1 MNKTMNIPIF
11 IPHNGCPNDCVFC
24 NQRSISGVKESEE
37 LEEVRRFIEES
48 IESSNGR
55 HDIEIAFFG
64 GSFTGL
70 ERSMQKA
77 YLDLGK
83 EYVDKYKLKGIR
95 MSTRP
100 DYISEDIIEFLSAY
114 PVTAIEL
121 GVQSLNIEVLK
132 ATKRNHSVED
142 VAIAVRLIKD
152 AGIELGLQMMVGLPK
167 DCLTYVRETMEQ
179 VIAYEPKTIRIYP
192 TLVIKNTELELMYNK
207 GGYQPLSLS
216 EAIDQVALILPEFIA
231 NDITIL
237 RVGLQANEGL
247 NSGDYI
253 AGPYH
258 PAFKELVM
266 DKIIYKQVIKE
277 MNKLNIHLHS
287 QGELVDIN
295 NNKLEQ
301 PSDNSYKKDV
311 IISANS
317 KMYNRLIGHKKNN
330 KKLFNNMGVSLELDP
345 KLDQE
350 LIQIRSIQGSTV
362 FTSFF

>member
-1 MNKTMNIPIF
+1 MTKTMNIPIF

-24 NQRSISGVKESEE
+24 NQRSISGVKQSEE
-37 LEEVRRFIEES
+37 LEKVRDFIEES
-48 IESSNGR
+48 IQSANGR
-55 HDIEIAFFG
+55 RDIEIAFFG

-70 ERSMQKA
+70 DQSIQKS

-83 EYVDKYKLKGIR
+83 EFVEQYNLKGIR

-100 DYISEDIIEFLSAY
+100 DYISDEIISFLQNY

-121 GVQSLNIEVLK
+121 GVQSLNKEVLD
-132 ATKRNHSVED
+132 ATKRNHSLED
-142 VAIAVRLIKD
+142 VTRAVTLIKG
-152 AGIELGLQMMVGLPK
+152 AGIELGLQMMIGLPK

-179 VIAYEPKTIRIYP
+179 VIAYEPKTLRIYP
-192 TLVIKNTELELMYNK
+192 TLVIKDTELEIMYK
-207 GGYQPLSLS
+207 QGLYKPLSLD
-216 EAIDQVALILPEFIA
+216 EAVMQVAEILPEFLA
-231 NDITIL
+231 RGITIL

-266 DKIIYKQVIKE
+266 DQIIYNRVIQE
-277 MNKLNIHLHS
+277 LENLNIETKLSNEVEHQSL
-287 QGELVDIN
+287 ETLDAN
-295 NNKLEQ
+295 N
-301 PSDNSYKKDV
+301 KKDV
-311 IISANS
+311 IILGNN

-330 KKLFNNMGVSLELDP
+330 KTAFESLGYKLGLDP
-345 KLDQE
+345 NLDND

-362 FTSFF
+362 FTIRF